1 MTRSGGTMRP
11 MSASPLPYAPAVT
24 GAVLLVVLLIGVAA
38 GRAKGRW
45 TLLAAGL
52 VVLAAAGV
60 VLTAVADRP
69 AGGGGAAQDEAAEL
83 TALFTITL
91 PLVIAYVA
99 GWLLVRG
106 GWLRRLL
113 VIAVGALLLVA
124 FPYAAAGQATADAFL
139 QGR

>member
-1 MTRSGGTMRP
+1 MRP
-11 MSASPLPYAPAVT
+11 MSAGPLPYAPAVT

-60 VLTAVADRP
+60 VLTAVADPP
-69 AGGGGAAQDEAAEL
+69 AGEGGAVQDGAAEL

-106 GWLRRLL
+106 GWLRRVL

-139 QGR
+139 HGR

>member
-11 MSASPLPYAPAVT
+11 MGANLLPYAPAVT
-24 GAVLLVVLLIGVAA
+24 GAVLLVVLLIGVVA

-45 TLLAAGL
+45 TVLVAGL
-52 VVLAAAGV
+52 VVIAAVGV
-60 VLTAVADRP
+60 VLTAVGDTSPGEDPAAD
-69 AGGGGAAQDEAAEL
+69 L
-83 TALFTITL
+83 TALYTITL

-106 GWLRRLL
+106 GWLRRFL

-139 QGR
+139 RGG

>member
-1 MTRSGGTMRP
+1 MG
-11 MSASPLPYAPAVT
+11 ASLLPYAPAVT

-45 TLLAAGL
+45 TILVAGL
-52 VVLAAAGV
+52 VVIAAVGV
-60 VLTAVADRP
+60 VLTAVGDTP
-69 AGGGGAAQDEAAEL
+69 VGEDPAAEL
-83 TALFTITL
+83 TTLYTITL
-91 PLVIAYVA
+91 PLVIAYLA

-106 GWLRRLL
+106 GWLRRFL

-139 QGR
+139 RGG